1 MGEIARRAVR
11 DTLSGD
17 RPAAVVESGKTAANG
32 SAGVAEDDR
41 DDDREKYREEEAW
54 TFSVTDRSSPEAF
67 LFADRVVFLSR
78 GALAALGGEAAL
90 ESLFRTAALRYA
102 GGGFRSGGGALVEQP
117 VPLPVEPLSS
127 GSFAREHR
135 LPGDGSPV
143 PAAAGG
149 NGGEV
154 GGNGGTIAGYG
165 EAGPTDRA
173 RPTDDRGERE
183 SPGAAAE
190 RWVSLLDGL
199 PLGEPPG
206 RGGAR
211 GRDLFL
217 PAAGLRLR
225 APAGFL
231 FAPGTDGRHEGRHV
245 AERAEGPALSPALT
259 VVEQPLPD
267 FGHTHEGPS
276 DGATDGARSSFETE
290 RRLVRAL
297 DRRLRSDLPVAR
309 VEFVERVRARSV
321 VGVLARLRA
330 APAAAFPDPES
341 GTAGGSTAPTL
352 PEASPAAT
360 ADGALARRR
369 DSGASAARLPG
380 PAPGYRALLRT
391 PRKLV
396 EISFACRY
404 RPPGRRGG
412 PPAAGPGAACENSF
426 MEMVRSVE
434 RLPAA
439 ETPGWLRLRAVS
451 VERRQSADEAI
462 RAFVTEGRSD
472 VPASVLRELNRSRRD
487 RSLTP
492 GDRLLVPRRDP
503 VGAPTRCSAP
513 QPPGR

>member
-11 DTLSGD
+11 DTLSGN
-17 RPAAVVESGKTAANG
+17 RPAAAAESGEIAANG
-32 SAGVAEDDR
+32 SVGVAGEARDDG
-41 DDDREKYREEEAW
+41 DDDREEHREEEGW
-54 TFSVTDRSSPEAF
+54 TVSVTDRSSPEAF

-90 ESLFRTAALRYA
+90 DSLFRTAALRYA

-127 GSFAREHR
+127 GSFTGEHR
-135 LPGDGSPV
+135 PPGDGSPV
-143 PAAAGG
+143 AAAAGG
-149 NGGEV
+149 NGGA
-154 GGNGGTIAGYG
+154 IAGYG
-165 EAGPTDRA
+165 EAGPNDRA

-231 FAPGTDGRHEGRHV
+231 FAPGAEGRHEGRHV
-245 AERAEGPALSPALT
+245 AERDAGPALT
-259 VVEQPLPD
+259 VVEQPLPE
-267 FGHTHEGPS
+267 FGHPREGSP

-321 VGVLARLRA
+321 VGVLTRLRA
-330 APAAAFPDPES
+330 APAAASPDPES
-341 GTAGGSTAPTL
+341 GAAGGSTAPTL
-352 PEASPAAT
+352 PEASPGAT
-360 ADGALARRR
+360 ADGAPARRR

-462 RAFVTEGRSD
+462 RAFVAEGRSD
-472 VPASVLRELNRSRRD
+472 VPASVLRELNRSRLD

-492 GDRLLVPRRDP
+492 GDRLLVARRDP

-513 QPPGR
+513 RPPGR